1 MVFRVG
7 DQGTKVYV
15 ILAGSCA
22 VLCPKRANAELY
34 QTAILR
40 AGDCFGELALRNSK
54 PRAFSVLAREDT
66 HVLSLDRQDYH
77 QAFGLSQEN
86 SLEEKIAF
94 LMKNPIFALW
104 TQSAVRRLSYFFR
117 EKQYLRKQVVFKAG
131 TEVTEVLLVK
141 SGELELTQAV
151 SLPRKRERFPYDER
165 IHCEV
170 ELMLEREGELLG
182 ACEVLTQAKHRYS
195 CHCNSTQACL
205 LAISREDFEDL
216 LADDRF
222 ATAFRAL
229 VKVKESYRSG
239 RLRLASELARKE
251 RLSPDSHLK
260 SFHEANAKHSSALKA
275 RLIQHSVNLVK
286 PRISFPQTYVPE
298 MPLHRQVVSLDF
310 SPTLA
315 TSPLARQAQRTWSDV
330 MVAKLQPE
338 KTLGGRRKHTKTV
351 VNFHTQ
357 RQRDLWRQINTR
369 VSSPANVRLSLT
381 RLQPFLDSQFN
392 DL

>member
-1 MVFRVG
+1 MVFQVG
-7 DQGTKVYV
+7 DLGTKGYV

-22 VLCPKRANAELY
+22 VLCPKRASAELY
-34 QTAILR
+34 QTAVLR

-54 PRAFSVLAREDT
+54 PRTFSVLAREDT
-66 HVLSLDRQDYH
+66 HVLSLERQDYH

-131 TEVTEVLLVK
+131 SEVTEVLLVK
-141 SGELELTQAV
+141 SGEVKLSQAV
-151 SLPRKRERFPYDER
+151 SLPRKQERFPPDDQV
-165 IHCEV
+165 HCEV

-182 ACEVLTQAKHRYS
+182 AYEVLMRSKHRYS
-195 CHCNSTQACL
+195 CHCNSTQAGL

-229 VKVKESYRSG
+229 AKVKESYRSR

-251 RLSPDSHLK
+251 RQSPDSHFK
-260 SFHEANAKHSSALKA
+260 SLHEVGAKDSNALKA

-286 PRISFPQTYVPE
+286 PRIAFSHMPE
-298 MPLHRQVVSLDF
+298 MSLHRQTVSLDF
-310 SPTLA
+310 SPTLTA
-315 TSPLARQAQRTWSDV
+315 SPLARQTQKTWSDI
-330 MVAKLQPE
+330 MVAKWQPE
-338 KTLGGRRKHTKTV
+338 KTLEGRRRHTKTV

-357 RQRDLWRQINTR
+357 RQKDLWRQVNSR
-369 VSSPANVRLSLT
+369 LSSPPMCGC
-381 RLQPFLDSQFN
+381 RLQSRLN